1 MIWSLY
7 LRLQKISCLA
17 SRALSTKKFTP
28 LCIITD
34 IWYVL
39 QSILCLAHHLCTAY
53 LLSYLAYLISCCCI
67 PTWYLMT
74 QKCRKKL
81 SKVLCIRSLTSCRPH
96 PFAKISLTFWELCL
110 HSFSCQE
117 LDTRNDTTLTVM
129 VNKYL
134 VSLALKEGN
143 RERAEGE
150 PAYLFKGDNIHIQH
164 LWKKTHNMFLV

>member
-7 LRLQKISCLA
+7 LCLQKISCLA
-17 SRALSTKKFTP
+17 SRALSTKKFTL

-39 QSILCLAHHLCTAY
+39 QSILCLAHHLCY
-53 LLSYLAYLISCCCI
+53 SIPSVLSCISYFLLHCI
-67 PTWYLMT
+67 PTWYLMK
-74 QKCRKKL
+74 QKCRKNV
-81 SKVLCIRSLTSCRPH
+81 SKVLCIRSLTSCKPN

-110 HSFSCQE
+110 HSLSCQQ
-117 LDTRNDTTLTVM
+117 LDTRNYTTLTFM

-134 VSLALKEGN
+134 VSLAQKEGN

-150 PAYLFKGDNIHIQH
+150 PAYLFKGDNIHLQH
-164 LWKKTHNMFLV
+164 LWKKNT